1 MTYGGPTLPVR
12 EALGAIAAEVEAAW
26 AWETGSQRWLQ
37 WSPTGPTFLNTLEE
51 LERDGAYWLR
61 LGRAATWRFD
71 GGGAAATGESTVV
84 LVPSEGADGGTVAV
98 LLIPP
103 EKPRYAAGAPVLLMV
118 NSFISVPSPEFDES
132 LSTVTSMGFV
142 YAAFLWPGVGR
153 GGLRSEGEL
162 DNGGA
167 QSIRVLRDVAR
178 FVSGEIAA
186 ADGRRIGE
194 ILSVPVLTENVGLY
208 AFSNPGIAAV
218 NALAL
223 YGEQLRNVRYFVGRE
238 NPTSDATTAV
248 EVGYFDDSLP
258 VPNPTYNYPAD
269 YTPTALSPDY
279 SLVRYDA
286 ALERPYFD
294 LDGDG
299 VANAAVD
306 HVLGSRVPSLFGKR
320 CYSAALSQALRD
332 NGALSDAGWPA
343 DLCRPEEAAEWWAS
357 GPRRPATRCWRRG
370 RAIWRCCWCSPSR
383 IMCSRRRTRPTSI
396 RPTTAFRG
404 RGCGSGSTRTRPTW
418 SGSAPIWPA
427 SPITTPMT
435 SRPTG

>member
-1 MTYGGPTLPVR
+1 
-12 EALGAIAAEVEAAW
+12 
-26 AWETGSQRWLQ
+26 
-37 WSPTGPTFLNTLEE
+37 
-51 LERDGAYWLR
+51 
-61 LGRAATWRFD
+61 
-71 GGGAAATGESTVV
+71 
-84 LVPSEGADGGTVAV
+84 
-98 LLIPP
+98 
-103 EKPRYAAGAPVLLMV
+103 
-118 NSFISVPSPEFDES
+118 
-132 LSTVTSMGFV
+132 MGFV

-167 QSIRVLRDVAR
+167 QSIRALRGVAR

-186 ADGRRIGE
+186 ADGRRSGE
-194 ILSVPVLTENVGLY
+194 SPVGAGADGERGAVRL
-208 AFSNPGIAAV
+208 SNPGIAAV

-238 NPTSDATTAV
+238 NPTRDATTAV

-306 HVLGSRVPSLFGKR
+306 HVLGSRVPSLFGKS

-332 NGALSDAGWPA
+332 SGALSDAG
-343 DLCRPEEAAEWWAS
+343 
-357 GPRRPATRCWRRG
+357 
-370 RAIWRCCWCSPSR
+370 
-383 IMCSRRRTRPTSI
+383 
-396 RPTTAFRG
+396 
-404 RGCGSGSTRTRPTW
+404 
-418 SGSAPIWPA
+418 
-427 SPITTPMT
+427 
-435 SRPTG
+435 

>member
-1 MTYGGPTLPVR
+1 
-12 EALGAIAAEVEAAW
+12 
-26 AWETGSQRWLQ
+26 
-37 WSPTGPTFLNTLEE
+37 
-51 LERDGAYWLR
+51 
-61 LGRAATWRFD
+61 
-71 GGGAAATGESTVV
+71 
-84 LVPSEGADGGTVAV
+84 
-98 LLIPP
+98 
-103 EKPRYAAGAPVLLMV
+103 
-118 NSFISVPSPEFDES
+118 
-132 LSTVTSMGFV
+132 MGFV